1 MDVPDNAPPNG
12 GSRRTPPQPAATA
25 SRSGEAGNDEARSRL
40 LTAIELKVLM
50 REVAQVV
57 KRPDVGPLLAK
68 VGAEDPLGDDD
79 GVPKR
84 KRITAALIA
93 TDHREPDRGWIERL
107 IAAVEAYD
115 EIEYVARIERVAEHV
130 VELDRVR
137 QVAPRIPAW
146 TGDDRDVSA
155 HDGLTYW
162 GGSGRIARNAVL
174 LVRECNRETQIELD
188 AAGTAAVLAGLSRAR
203 QQLEESDR
211 YLQQRQQRRGA
222 PC

>member
-1 MDVPDNAPPNG
+1 MDVPDNAPPVG
-12 GSRRTPPQPAATA
+12 GSRRTTPQPSATG
-25 SRSGEAGNDEARSRL
+25 SRSGEAADDEARSQL
-40 LTAIELKVLM
+40 LTAIELKALM

-68 VGAEDPLGDDD
+68 VGAEDPLGNDDT
-79 GVPKR
+79 VPKR

-93 TDHREPDRGWIERL
+93 TDHREPDRGWIDRL
-107 IAAVEAYD
+107 LAAVDAYD
-115 EIEYVARIERVAEHV
+115 EVEYIAKVERVAEHV

-155 HDGLTYW
+155 HVGLTYW

-188 AAGTAAVLAGLSRAR
+188 VAGAAAVLAGLSRAR
-203 QQLEESDR
+203 QQLEESNR
-211 YLQQRQQRRGA
+211 YLEQRRHKRRE
-222 PC
+222 PR